1 MATALITAAALLAD
15 AFLGEFRRGHP
26 LVAFGRLA
34 GAVAR
39 RWNRD
44 TLSVSARRGMGIAA
58 VGLLVGVPA
67 VAVIGAVQ
75 WPGGW
80 LIELVILYFALG
92 LRSLADHARRVSDA
106 MAAGD
111 LSAARNALGMMVS
124 RDTAHLDEARVAA
137 GTIESVLENGSD
149 AVFGALFWFLVAG
162 APGVVVYRL
171 VNTLDA
177 MWGYRTPELAAF
189 GWAAARLDD
198 ALNWLPA
205 RLTVLT
211 YAVLGGRPGA
221 ALRCARVQGPR
232 SESPNAGPV
241 MAAGAGALGVRL
253 GGPGRYHGGLRW
265 RPRFGIGQ
273 APTRRDIA
281 RALRLVQ
288 FGAVLWA
295 LVALLVGWWLC
306 SDMAVIW
313 AR

>member
-1 MATALITAAALLAD
+1 MTAALVLMIALTLD
-15 AFLGEFRRGHP
+15 AVLGEPRRGHP
-26 LVAFGRLA
+26 LVVFG
-34 GAVAR
+34 GVAAALER
-39 RWNRD
+39 RWNRRD
-44 TLSVSARRGMGIAA
+44 WPKARRRAA
-58 VGLLVGVPA
+58 GTVGLLVVVLPVGLFIA
-67 VAVIGAVQ
+67 VVSGL
-75 WPGGW
+75 PGGW
-80 LIELVILYFALG
+80 IIEALVLYFALG
-92 LRSLADHARRVSDA
+92 LRSLVDHARRVSDA
-106 MAAGD
+106 LAAGD
-111 LSAARNALGMMVS
+111 LSAARSALGMMVS
-124 RDTAHLDEARVAA
+124 RDTGHLDERRVAA

-162 APGVVVYRL
+162 APGVVIYRL

-177 MWGYRTPELAAF
+177 MWGYRTSELAAF

-211 YAVLGGRPGA
+211 YALLGGQPGA

-232 SESPNAGPV
+232 SDSPNAGPV

-253 GGPGRYHGGLRW
+253 GGPGRYHDTLRW

-273 APTRRDIA
+273 APTTRDIA

-295 LVALLVGWWLC
+295 LVALLLGWWLC